1 MDALLLHWPAVVGLS
16 PPSNSLSR
24 KFQAMSRTF
33 LLTGAVTAL
42 LVVSA
47 RREAQSTTPPPHPLG
62 PFPAAHAHNDYEHER
77 PLEDALAWG
86 FCSVEADVF
95 PVKGD
100 LLVAHHAFELQPER
114 TLRGLYLK
122 PLLARL
128 REQGRVQPGAD
139 TFTLLV
145 DIKTGGEA
153 AYALLKEQLEPLRAY
168 LQANDGP
175 APLQVV
181 ISGDRPIDT
190 IAADADRLV
199 GIDGRLE
206 DLNRDD
212 RPASLVPLISDRWGN
227 VFRWH
232 GGSEMPESDRQ
243 RLADIVRQAHAR
255 GHRLRFWA
263 TPEDPAC
270 WQALRSAGVD
280 LIGTDD
286 LARLAAFLDE

>member
-1 MDALLLHWPAVVGLS
+1 MIRLPHLAAAISMTVFVALGSPAAAQS
-16 PPSNSLSR
+16 PPA
-24 KFQAMSRTF
+24 QAES
-33 LLTGAVTAL
+33 
-42 LVVSA
+42 
-47 RREAQSTTPPPHPLG
+47 PG

-77 PLEDALAWG
+77 PLEDALSWG

-95 PVKGD
+95 PVDGD
-100 LLVAHHAFELQPER
+100 LLVAHDAFDLLPGR
-114 TLRGLYLK
+114 TVRGLYLE

-128 REQGRVQPGAD
+128 KEQGRVQPGAD

-153 AYALLKEQLEPLRAY
+153 AYALLKEQLEPLRPY
-168 LQANDGP
+168 LKSADGP
-175 APLQVV
+175 PPLQIV

-206 DLNRDD
+206 DLDRDD
-212 RPASLVPLISDRWGN
+212 RPAALVPLISDRWGK
-227 VFRWH
+227 VFRWR
-232 GGSEMPESDRQ
+232 GGSAMPESDRQ
-243 RLADIVRQAHAR
+243 RLASIVHQAHAR

-270 WQALRSAGVD
+270 WQELHSAGVD

-286 LARLAAFLDE
+286 LESLARFLDAAAPPVDNAP

>member
-1 MDALLLHWPAVVGLS
+1 MIRLPHLAAAISMTVFVALGSPAAVQ
-16 PPSNSLSR
+16 PPTA
-24 KFQAMSRTF
+24 QA
-33 LLTGAVTAL
+33 
-42 LVVSA
+42 
-47 RREAQSTTPPPHPLG
+47 EPPG

-77 PLEDALAWG
+77 PLSDALAWG

-95 PVKGD
+95 PVEGD
-100 LLVAHHAFELQPER
+100 LLVAHHAFDLQPAR
-114 TLRGLYLK
+114 TLRRLYLE

-128 REQGRVQPGAD
+128 KEQGRVQPGAD

-212 RPASLVPLISDRWGN
+212 RPASLVPLISDRWGK

-263 TPEDPAC
+263 TPEDPVC

>member
-1 MDALLLHWPAVVGLS
+1 MIRLPHLAAAISMTVFVALGSPAAVQ
-16 PPSNSLSR
+16 PPTA
-24 KFQAMSRTF
+24 QA
-33 LLTGAVTAL
+33 
-42 LVVSA
+42 
-47 RREAQSTTPPPHPLG
+47 EPPG

-77 PLEDALAWG
+77 PLSDALAWG

-95 PVKGD
+95 PVEGD
-100 LLVAHHAFELQPER
+100 LLVAHHAFDLQPAR
-114 TLRGLYLK
+114 TLRRLYLE

-128 REQGRVQPGAD
+128 KEQGRVQPGAD

-145 DIKTGGEA
+145 DIKTGSEA
-153 AYALLKEQLEPLRAY
+153 AYALLKQQLEPLRPY
-168 LQANDGP
+168 LHSSDGP

-199 GIDGRLE
+199 GIDGRLI
-206 DLNRDD
+206 DLDRDD
-212 RPASLVPLISDRWGN
+212 RPASLVPLVSDRWGTI
-227 VFRWH
+227 FRWR
-232 GGSEMPESDRQ
+232 GGSAMPEAERQ
-243 RLADIVRQAHAR
+243 RLERIVHQAHVR

-270 WQALRSAGVD
+270 WQELRAAGVD

-286 LARLAAFLDE
+286 LEALARFLGNEAKTTVETSP